1 MVEGASGSGS
11 GRQGRGGERQTK
23 VRRMRARRSAYGYPR
38 LMQESGSVHNGS
50 MHCANALQRS
60 SPIAQHPTPVALPL
74 AISIDIVVFRSPRPP
89 PTLPQIAH
97 IPFEFPPQA
106 QQAQRRPQD
115 VLQLANRGGLAEIHR
130 HQRRCDNTRGDRHH
144 HSSTFPRQLVR
155 LAKRSQ
161 PGQLAIITASVH
173 HGLRP

>member
-1 MVEGASGSGS
+1 M
-11 GRQGRGGERQTK
+11 
-23 VRRMRARRSAYGYPR
+23 
-38 LMQESGSVHNGS
+38 HNGS
-50 MHCANALQRS
+50 THCANALQRS
-60 SPIAQHPTPVALPL
+60 SPIAQHLTPVALPL

-130 HQRRCDNTRGDRHH
+130 NQGD
-144 HSSTFPRQLVR
+144 
-155 LAKRSQ
+155 
-161 PGQLAIITASVH
+161 AIIREEIGIITH
-173 HGLRP
+173 QPFHGNL